1 MEGLTE
7 GRIVHYVL
15 PDGPHAGEHRPA
27 IVVKVWRLNNADGTQ
42 RPPDNGYS
50 NLIVFVDGTND
61 YLDYSGAVWATS
73 VVYSEDPKPRTW
85 HWIER
90 A

>member
-15 PDGPHAGEHRPA
+15 REGRNAGEHRA
-27 IVVKVWRLNNADGTQ
+27 ALVVRVWRANGN
-42 RPPDNGYS
+42 PPENGCA
-50 NLIVFVDGTND
+50 NLQVFMDGTND
-61 YLDYSGAVWATS
+61 ATPAGTAVWVDWKTS
-73 VVYSEDPKPRTW
+73 VYYDESGKPGTW

>member
-15 PDGPHAGEHRPA
+15 SNGERRPA
-27 IVVKVWRLNNADGTQ
+27 IVVKVWSPSMGTANLCVFMDGHN
-42 RPPDNGYS
+42 DS
-50 NLIVFVDGTND
+50 KDGAMTRW
-61 YLDYSGAVWATS
+61 VTS
-73 VVYSEDPKPRTW
+73 AMYSEDPKPDTW